1 MRFGLCSSA
10 LGALAIAAATPVVA
24 QAQSPVVQ
32 FRVPAGPLQTAL
44 PLFAAQSGEQIL
56 YSTDLVAGRQSPGV
70 SGALR
75 TDQALTTLLQGTGL
89 RARRTSP
96 NTLVVFDPSARAEA
110 SDEAIEIDEVIV
122 TGSLIRGVADGPSPV
137 VTVTRDDID
146 RQGHGTVAQAL
157 AALPQNFGG
166 TANEGALQNG
176 ADRSASN
183 GGFASGVN
191 LRGLGSDAT
200 LVLIN
205 GRRLSGTGAF
215 GDFADVST
223 VPTSAVSRI
232 DVLLD
237 GASALYGSDAVGGV
251 VNIILRRD
259 YDGAETR
266 ARYGQTGDGAT
277 REYQFGQTVGR
288 LWPGGG
294 LMGSYEYNNR
304 EPLAVADRPLAGN
317 ADLRPLGG
325 SDRRLNY
332 ANPGNLVAY
341 NAALGGYVSAYA
353 IPEGQDGRTLRP
365 SDFLAGQTNRSN
377 QRQGMNVLPRQ
388 ERHSFYLTGHQDLG
402 SRLTL
407 SADAR
412 WGRREW
418 ETVSAP
424 IVTLITATPAN
435 PFFVSPTGAASHL
448 IAYSFLDELPNP
460 VLSGDAESLGLS
472 LGADLEIAGDWRL
485 SGYLAYASDE
495 SENRGSGVLNSV
507 FLREALGTLAD
518 NPATPFSAPRDG
530 YFNPFSDGGSSPQAV
545 LDFISSGWNYTR
557 GKTEVR
563 SANLQIDGTLWALPG
578 GDLKLAAGLS
588 LRREDFSRE
597 SGNLTSAVTP
607 TIGAPA
613 EFDRQVSS
621 AFAEIRAPLF
631 SETNA
636 RAGLKRLE
644 LSLALRYEDY
654 DDIGSTLNPKVGM
667 VWEPGAGLLFRA
679 NYGSSFRAPALRE
692 IHDPTR
698 QSPTF
703 LTRGAGTTLSLILYG
718 GNADLKPEEA
728 DTWTAGV
735 EYRPAA
741 IDGLRLGLNWFRTDF
756 DQRIGQP
763 ALNSVSTVL
772 TDPAL
777 ASFVRLLNPVT
788 NAEDRAAIQAW
799 LDLPSTV
806 TGGYPATAF
815 GAIVDARYVNTTRV
829 EVEGLDANLDYP
841 FSLRGEAFQVSANLS
856 YLDRFE
862 SQNTPGAPVV
872 STLNRPNEPIG
883 LRGRGTLRWSRGPWT
898 ASTSANFVD
907 SYRDF
912 DGDRIGSWV
921 TADAQIAFAPEHGTL
936 AGTTIALNVQNAF
949 DRDPPFWDG
958 LEGIAYDAAN
968 ANVLGRFV
976 SVQLTKAW

>member
-1 MRFGLCSSA
+1 
-10 LGALAIAAATPVVA
+10 
-24 QAQSPVVQ
+24 
-32 FRVPAGPLQTAL
+32 
-44 PLFAAQSGEQIL
+44 
-56 YSTDLVAGRQSPGV
+56 
-70 SGALR
+70 
-75 TDQALTTLLQGTGL
+75 
-89 RARRTSP
+89 
-96 NTLVVFDPSARAEA
+96 VFDPAARADIA
-110 SDEAIEIDEVIV
+110 DEATELAEVVV

-146 RQGHGTVAQAL
+146 RDGHATVAQAL

-223 VPTSAVSRI
+223 VPTSAIARI

-259 YDGAETR
+259 YDGVETR
-266 ARYGQTGDGAT
+266 ARYGQTSDGAA
-277 REYQFGQTVGR
+277 REYQFGQTIGK
-288 LWPGGG
+288 LWSGGG
-294 LMGSYEYNNR
+294 LIGSYEYYDR
-304 EPLAVADRPLAGN
+304 GALATADRPLAGN
-317 ADLRPLGG
+317 ADLRSLGG

-332 ANPGNLVAY
+332 ANPGNLVVY
-341 NAALGGYVSAYA
+341 NAAVGGYVSAFA
-353 IPEGQDGRTLRP
+353 IPMGQNGRTLTP
-365 SDFLAGQTNRSN
+365 GDFLAGQTNRSN
-377 QRQGMNVLPRQ
+377 QRQGMNVLPHQ
-388 ERHSFYLTGHQDLG
+388 QRHSIYLSGHQDLG
-402 SRLTL
+402 SRLTV

-418 ETVSAP
+418 DTVSAP
-424 IVTLITATPAN
+424 IVTLITANAAN
-435 PFFVSPTGAASHL
+435 PYYVSPTGAASHL

-472 LGADLEIAGDWRL
+472 LGADLELAGDWRL
-485 SGYLAYASDE
+485 SGYAAYASDE
-495 SENRGSGVLNSV
+495 SENRASGVLNSV

-518 NPATPFSAPRDG
+518 NPATPFSAARDG
-530 YFNPFSDGGSSPQAV
+530 YFNPFSDGGSSPQGV
-545 LDFISSGWNYTR
+545 LDFVSSGWNYTR

-563 SANLQIDGTLWALPG
+563 SANLQLDGTLWTLPG
-578 GDLKLAAGLS
+578 GALKLAAGLS
-588 LRREDFSRE
+588 MRREDFSRA
-597 SGNLTSAVTP
+597 SGNLTGAVIP
-607 TIGAPA
+607 TIGVPA
-613 EFDRQVSS
+613 EFDREVFS
-621 AFAEIRAPLF
+621 AFAEVRAPLIG
-631 SETNA
+631 EANA
-636 RAGLKRLE
+636 RPGIRRFE
-644 LSLALRYEDY
+644 LSLAARYEEY
-654 DDIGSTLNPKVGM
+654 DDIGSTLNPKVGL
-667 VWEPGAGLLFRA
+667 VWEATESFLFRA

-692 IHDPTR
+692 IHDAAR

-718 GNADLKPEEA
+718 GNPDLAPEEA

-735 EYRPAA
+735 EYRPSA
-741 IDGLRLGLNWFRTDF
+741 IEGLRLGLNWFRTDF

-777 ASFVRLLNPVT
+777 ASFVRLINPVT
-788 NAEDRAAIQAW
+788 SNEDRALIQSL

-815 GAIVDARYVNTTRV
+815 GAIVDARYVNTTKV
-829 EVEGLDANLDYP
+829 EVEGLDASFDYP
-841 FSLRGEAFQVSANLS
+841 FELRGAALQLSANLS
-856 YLDRFE
+856 YLARFD
-862 SQNTPGAPVV
+862 SQNTPTAPVV
-872 STLNRPNEPIG
+872 STLDRPNEPIG
-883 LRGRGTLRWSRGPWT
+883 LRGRSTLRWSRGSWSAS
-898 ASTSANFVD
+898 ASTNFVD
-907 SYRDF
+907 SYRDVN
-912 DGDRIGSWV
+912 GDRIGSWV
-921 TADAQIAFAPEHGTL
+921 TADAQLLFAPERGL
-936 AGTTIALNVQNAF
+936 FAGSTIALNVQNGF
-949 DRDPPFWDG
+949 DQDPPFWDG
-958 LEGIAYDAAN
+958 PEGIAYDAAN

-976 SVQLTKAW
+976 SIQLTKAW

>member
-1 MRFGLCSSA
+1 MRIGPCSTA
-10 LGALAIAAATPVVA
+10 LGVLMLAAATPVIA
-24 QAQSPVVQ
+24 QAQTAAVQ

-70 SGALR
+70 NGALG
-75 TDQALTTLLQGTGL
+75 TDQALTALLQGTGL
-89 RARRTSP
+89 RARRTSSS
-96 NTLVVFDPSARAEA
+96 TLVVFDPTARAEA
-110 SDEAIEIDEVIV
+110 TDEAVEIAEVIV

-137 VTVTRDDID
+137 ITVTRDDID

-288 LWPGGG
+288 LWSSGG

-353 IPEGQDGRTLRP
+353 IPEGQNGRNLRP

-388 ERHSFYLTGHQDLG
+388 ERHSLYLTGHQDLG

-407 SADAR
+407 SADTR

-435 PFFVSPTGAASHL
+435 PFFVSP
-448 IAYSFLDELPNP
+448 
-460 VLSGDAESLGLS
+460 
-472 LGADLEIAGDWRL
+472 
-485 SGYLAYASDE
+485 
-495 SENRGSGVLNSV
+495 
-507 FLREALGTLAD
+507 
-518 NPATPFSAPRDG
+518 
-530 YFNPFSDGGSSPQAV
+530 
-545 LDFISSGWNYTR
+545 
-557 GKTEVR
+557 
-563 SANLQIDGTLWALPG
+563 
-578 GDLKLAAGLS
+578 
-588 LRREDFSRE
+588 
-597 SGNLTSAVTP
+597 
-607 TIGAPA
+607 
-613 EFDRQVSS
+613 
-621 AFAEIRAPLF
+621 
-631 SETNA
+631 
-636 RAGLKRLE
+636 
-644 LSLALRYEDY
+644 
-654 DDIGSTLNPKVGM
+654 
-667 VWEPGAGLLFRA
+667 
-679 NYGSSFRAPALRE
+679 
-692 IHDPTR
+692 
-698 QSPTF
+698 
-703 LTRGAGTTLSLILYG
+703 TLSLILYG

-777 ASFVRLLNPVT
+777 ASFVRLINPVT

-921 TADAQIAFAPEHGTL
+921 TADAQIAFAPEHGAL